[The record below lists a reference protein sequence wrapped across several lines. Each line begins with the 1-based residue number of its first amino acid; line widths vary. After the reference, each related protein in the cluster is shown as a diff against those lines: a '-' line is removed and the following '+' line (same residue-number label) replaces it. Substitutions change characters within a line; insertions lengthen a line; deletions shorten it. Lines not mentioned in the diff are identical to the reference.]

1 MLKQIINPWVLLASV
16 GIAAVLLIGAT
27 SLVWFG
33 RPTPSSP
40 GPATAILTRIPAPTP
55 TPILVTPTPLV
66 PPTPTPVPQP
76 TPIPGSIGVG
86 TFVQIV
92 GTGGD
97 GLRLRTGPSLDS
109 EIRFL
114 GLESE
119 VFEVSDGPEVADEFT
134 WWFLVA
140 PYDPDRRGWAV
151 APYLAVIEN
160 P

>member
-1 MLKQIINPWVLLASV
+1 MVRKIFNPWVILGSIGLAA
-16 GIAAVLLIGAT
+16 ILLIGSI
-27 SLVWFG
+27 SLIWYG
-33 RPTPSSP
+33 RPTPASP
-40 GPATAILTRIPAPTP
+40 GAVTAVLTRIPAPTS
-55 TPILVTPTPLV
+55 TPILVTPTPLIA
-66 PPTPTPVPQP
+66 PTSTSVPQP

-86 TFVQIV
+86 TSVQIV

-97 GLRLRTGPSLDS
+97 GLRLRTEASLNS

-119 VFEVSDGPEVADEFT
+119 VFEVLEGPEVADDFT

-140 PYDPDRRGWAV
+140 PFDPDRRGWAV